1 LKTNFCWTPS
11 TVASVGT
18 VFVFYGVKLVKLSD
32 CKGIG
37 IQDAKDAI
45 AAFRRGE
52 LKPQPI
58 EEIIS
63 ELQATLIEDS

>member
-1 LKTNFCWTPS
+1 MGLN
-11 TVASVGT
+11 
-18 VFVFYGVKLVKLSD
+18 LSN

-37 IQDAKDAI
+37 IQDAKEAI
-45 AAFRRGE
+45 AAFHQEE

-63 ELQATLIEDS
+63 ELQVTLIEDS

>member
-1 LKTNFCWTPS
+1 M
-11 TVASVGT
+11 
-18 VFVFYGVKLVKLSD
+18 FVFYGVKLVKLSD

-45 AAFRRGE
+45 AVFHQEE

-63 ELQATLIEDS
+63 ELQVTLIEDS